1 MKNSKQSATMEPA
14 IEINSISLLLLEFYD
29 GGQLF
34 KYETCNFWG
43 LFTSILNISPVYRG
57 KVGNV
62 IRNILLL
69 RVRKDG
75 IHQLQL
81 RIAEMICLWEA
92 IFPASESYFQL
103 HQIMDLV
110 SSIPSRFAMSRFATN
125 LRIQF
130 TEEQEADKAQRANED
145 DKDSRT

>member
-1 MKNSKQSATMEPA
+1 MEPA

-34 KYETCNFWG
+34 KYE
-43 LFTSILNISPVYRG
+43 
-57 KVGNV
+57 
-62 IRNILLL
+62 IRDEQLLK
-69 RVRKDG
+69 VRKDG

-81 RIAEMICLWEA
+81 RIAEMICLWES
-92 IFPASESYFQL
+92 IFPDSENYFQL

-110 SSIPSRFAMSRFATN
+110 SSIPSLFGSAHSLSDLRVSRSAMSRFATN

-130 TEEQEADKAQRANED
+130 TEEQEADEEQEANDEQ
-145 DKDSRT
+145 

>member
-1 MKNSKQSATMEPA
+1 MEPA

-29 GGQLF
+29 GSQLF

-43 LFTSILNISPVYRG
+43 LFTSILNMSPVYR
-57 KVGNV
+57 GNV
-62 IRNILLL
+62 IRNILSL

-81 RIAEMICLWEA
+81 RIAEMICLWES
-92 IFPASESYFQL
+92 IFPGSENYFQL

-110 SSIPSRFAMSRFATN
+110 SSIPSLFGSAHSLSDLRVSRSPMSRFATN

-130 TEEQEADKAQRANED
+130 TEEQEADEEQVANDEQ
-145 DKDSRT
+145 

>member
-1 MKNSKQSATMEPA
+1 MEPA
-14 IEINSISLLLLEFYD
+14 IEQFYD

-57 KVGNV
+57 NV
-62 IRNILLL
+62 IRNILSL